1 MSDATPRLALPFLS
15 PGQAQKELFHNEA
28 LSRIDALLQPAVEA
42 VAVNDPP
49 SAPVPGQCWIVGAA
63 PTGAWAGQPGALASW
78 TEGGW
83 RFVTGRAGMILWSNS
98 DSLFVWFDGVAWRT
112 GDVVA
117 RRVVVGGHQVVSVQQ
132 SPIANPAGGTVSD
145 AESRSAIVAI
155 LTALR
160 NHGLVAI

>member
-1 MSDATPRLALPFLS
+1 MSDATARFALPFIT

-28 LSRIDALLQPAVEA
+28 LTRIDALLQPAVEA
-42 VAVNDPP
+42 VAVNSPP
-49 SAPVPGQCWIVGAA
+49 PAPVPGQCWIIGAA
-63 PTGAWAGQPGALASW
+63 PTGAWAGQPNMLASW

-83 RFVTGRAGMILWSNS
+83 RFVAGRTGMILWSNA
-98 DSLFVWFDGVAWRT
+98 DRLFVWFDGTLWRT

-117 RRVVVGGHQVVSVQQ
+117 QRVIVAGQQVVSVQQ

-145 AESRSAIVAI
+145 TQSRAAIAAI

-160 NHGLVAI
+160 NHGLVAV